1 MKIGIDC
8 RTILHPEK
16 GERDGIGHYTY
27 QLVRHLLKI
36 DKKNTYVLFF
46 DHSVGQSR
54 IAKFKQKN
62 VLIKFIPFLQYSNLM
77 PDKYAHFL
85 VSAVFSREKLDI
97 LHSPIPWLP
106 RPYVGK
112 TIITVHDLAVC
123 KFFELYSRQKQD
135 ILFRK
140 NLPSILEKAKMII
153 AVSKSTSKDLQQ
165 IFNINRKK
173 IKVIYHGVDIRFFK
187 KNTLSKIKQVQSK
200 YKIKKDYLFSL
211 GNFSPRKNV
220 IRIIFAYERLRRKIE
235 SMKNKTLP
243 EYQLVLGGDKKDPNF
258 KKIKQAVRLSKY
270 KKDII
275 FPGYAEA
282 SDLNALF
289 EGASLFMFPS
299 LYEGFGFPIIEAMAK
314 GIPVITSN
322 TSSMKEIASQSAAIV
337 DPYNVSEITTVAYNL
352 LTNKKLYD
360 KFKVKGKLLAKE
372 FKWDKCARETLN
384 FYQRAINSN

>member
-16 GERDGIGHYTY
+16 GECVGIGHYTY

-46 DHSVGQSR
+46 DHSISR
-54 IAKFKQKN
+54 SGIAKFKQKN
-62 VLIKFIPFLQYSNLM
+62 VLIKFVPFMQYSNLM

-85 VSAVFSREKLDI
+85 VSAALSREKLDI
-97 LHSPIPWLP
+97 FHSPIPWLSH
-106 RPYVGK
+106 PYMGK
-112 TIITVHDLAVC
+112 TVVTVHDLAVC

-140 NLPSILEKAKMII
+140 NLPGVLEKAKMII

-165 IFNINRKK
+165 IFNVNRQK
-173 IKVIYHGVDIRFFK
+173 IQVIYNGVDKRFFK
-187 KNTLSKIKQVQSK
+187 KNTLSKIKQTRDK

-211 GNFSPRKNV
+211 TDFGPRKNV
-220 IRIIFAYERLRRKIE
+220 TRIIFAYERLRRKIE
-235 SMKNKTLP
+235 SIKDKTLP
-243 EYQLVLGGDKKDPNF
+243 EYQLVLGGSRKNANF
-258 KKIKQAVRLSKY
+258 KKVKQAVGLSKY

-289 EGASLFMFPS
+289 EGASLFIFPS

-314 GIPVITSN
+314 GVPVITSN
-322 TSSMKEIASQSAAIV
+322 TSSMKEIAGQSAVIV
-337 DPYNVSEITTVAYNL
+337 DPYNVSEITTAAYNL

-360 KFKVKGKLLAKE
+360 KFKVKGKLLAQE

>member
-16 GERDGIGHYTY
+16 GECDGPGHYTY

-46 DHSVGQSR
+46 DHSIGRDR

-62 VLIKFIPFLQYSNLM
+62 VLIKFVPFMQYSNLM

-85 VSAVFSREKLDI
+85 VSAALSREKLDI

-106 RPYVGK
+106 HSYIGK
-112 TIITVHDLAVC
+112 TIVTVHDLAIC
-123 KFFELYSRQKQD
+123 KFFELYSRQKPN
-135 ILFRK
+135 IAFCK
-140 NLPSILEKAKMII
+140 NLPRILERADKII
-153 AVSKSTSKDLQQ
+153 AVSQSTSKDLRQ
-165 IFNINRKK
+165 IFNINRKN
-173 IKVIYHGVDIRFFK
+173 IRVIYHGVDKRFFK
-187 KNTLSKIKQVQSK
+187 KNTLSKIKKVQNK
-200 YKIKKDYLFSL
+200 YKIKKDYLLSL
-211 GNFSPRKNV
+211 SNFDPRKN
-220 IRIIFAYERLRRKIE
+220 ITRIIFAYERLRRKME
-235 SMKNKTLP
+235 LKKGQSFL
-243 EYQLVLGGDKKDPNF
+243 EYQLVLAGSKKNFNF
-258 KKIKQAVRLSKY
+258 KKIKQTISLSKY

-275 FPGYAEA
+275 LPGYTEA
-282 SDLNALF
+282 SELNALF
-289 EGASLFMFPS
+289 EGASLFIFPS

-314 GIPVITSN
+314 GVPVITSN
-322 TSSMKEIASQSAAIV
+322 TSSMKEIASQSAVIV
-337 DPYNVSEITTVAYNL
+337 DPYNVSEITTAAYNL

-360 KFKVKGKLLAKE
+360 NLKVKGKLLAQE

>member
-16 GERDGIGHYTY
+16 GECDGIGHYAY

-46 DHSVGQSR
+46 DHSIGRNR

-62 VLIKFIPFLQYSNLM
+62 VFIKFVPFIQYSNLM

-85 VSAVFSREKLDI
+85 VSAALSREKLDI

-106 RPYVGK
+106 RPYTGK
-112 TIITVHDLAVC
+112 TIVTVHDLAVC
-123 KFFELYSRQKQD
+123 KFFELYPKEKQD

-140 NLPSILEKAKMII
+140 NLPDILKQAKKII
-153 AVSKSTSKDLQQ
+153 AVSKSTAKDLKE
-165 IFNINRKK
+165 IFNISDKK
-173 IKVIYHGVDIRFFK
+173 IKVIFHGVDKRFFK
-187 KNTLSKIKQVQSK
+187 KNTLSKIKQVKNK
-200 YKIKKDYLFSL
+200 YKITKDYLFSL
-211 GNFSPRKNV
+211 GNFESRKNI
-220 IRIIFAYERLRRKIE
+220 IRLVFAYERLRRKIQTIK
-235 SMKNKTLP
+235 SKPLP
-243 EYQLVLGGDKKDPNF
+243 EYQLVLAGSKKNPNF
-258 KKIKQAVRLSKY
+258 KKVKQAIASSEY

-275 FPGYAEA
+275 LPGYVEA

-314 GIPVITSN
+314 GVPVITSN
-322 TSSMKEIASQSAAIV
+322 TSSMKEIASQSAVIV
-337 DPYNVSEITTVAYNL
+337 DPYNVSEITTAAYNL

-360 KFKVKGKLLAKE
+360 NLKVKGKLLAQE

>member
-46 DHSVGQSR
+46 DHSIGKDR
-54 IAKFKQKN
+54 IVKFKQKN
-62 VLIKFIPFLQYSNLM
+62 VSIKFIPFLQYANLM

-85 VSAVFSREKLDI
+85 VSATISREKLDI

-106 RPYVGK
+106 RPYIGR
-112 TIITVHDLAVC
+112 TIVTVHDLAIC
-123 KFFELYSRQKQD
+123 KLFELYSRQNQD
-135 ILFRK
+135 IIFRK
-140 NLPSILEKAKMII
+140 NLPSILDKAQGII

-165 IFNINRKK
+165 IFNINSKK
-173 IKVIYHGVDIRFFK
+173 IKVIYHGVDKRFFK

-211 GNFSPRKNV
+211 SNFGLRKN
-220 IRIIFAYERLRRKIE
+220 ITRIIFAYERLRKKME
-235 SMKNKTLP
+235 TEKGKVFP
-243 EYQLVLGGDKKDPNF
+243 EYQLVLAGSNKNFDF
-258 KKIKQAVRLSKY
+258 KKIKQIVSLSKY
-270 KKDII
+270 KEDII
-275 FPGYAEA
+275 FPGYIEA

-299 LYEGFGFPIIEAMAK
+299 LYEGFGFPVIEAMAK
-314 GIPVITSN
+314 GLPVITSN
-322 TSSMKEIASQSAAIV
+322 TSSMKEIAGQSAVIV
-337 DPYNVSEITTVAYNL
+337 DPYNVSEITTAAYNL

-360 KFKVKGKLLAKE
+360 IFKDKGKLLAGK

-384 FYQRAINSN
+384 FYQRTINSN

>member
-16 GERDGIGHYTY
+16 GECDGIGHYTY

-46 DHSVGQSR
+46 DHSIGRSK

-62 VLIKFIPFLQYSNLM
+62 VLIKFVPFLQYSNLM
-77 PDKYAHFL
+77 PEKYSHFL
-85 VSAVFSREKLDI
+85 VSAAFSREKLNI

-106 RPYVGK
+106 RPYIGK
-112 TIITVHDLAVC
+112 TIVTVHDLAVC
-123 KFFELYSRQKQD
+123 KFFELYSKQKQD

-140 NLPSILEKAKMII
+140 NLPSILDKARRII
-153 AVSKSTSKDLQQ
+153 AVSKSTSKDLKE
-165 IFNINRKK
+165 IFNINSKK
-173 IKVIYHGVDIRFFK
+173 IRVIYHGVDKRFFK
-187 KNTLSKIKQVQSK
+187 RNTLSKIKQVKNK

-211 GNFSPRKNV
+211 SDFGPRKN
-220 IRIIFAYERLRRKIE
+220 ITRIIFAYERLRKRVE
-235 SMKNKTLP
+235 SVKNKVLP
-243 EYQLVLGGDKKDPNF
+243 EYQLVLGGSKKDPNF
-258 KKIKQAVRLSKY
+258 KKIKQVVGLSKY

-275 FPGYAEA
+275 FTNYIEA

-299 LYEGFGFPIIEAMAK
+299 LYEGFGLPIIEAMAK
-314 GIPVITSN
+314 GVPVITSN
-322 TSSMKEIASQSAAIV
+322 TSSMEEIAGKSAVIV
-337 DPYNVSEITTVAYNL
+337 DPYNVSEITAAAYNL
-352 LTNKKLYD
+352 LTDKKLYD
-360 KFKVKGKLLAKE
+360 KFKVKGKLLAQK
-372 FKWDKCARETLN
+372 FKWDKCARETLS